1 MLAKQSQASIGH
13 CRHIGIGFQRGTHTR
28 WQLVSND
35 GTGVPTDM
43 RASFGIAT
51 GGALTIFIAAPPN
64 GPSVWVRVLDEVLG
78 PVPEEKIITDLPAY
92 TQFLSSPLFIDN
104 WPAVAAV
111 AYDSAGMS
119 IGTDY

>member
-1 MLAKQSQASIGH
+1 MLAKQSQASIG
-13 CRHIGIGFQRGTHTR
+13 RRRDIGIGFQRGTHTR
-28 WQLVSND
+28 WQLVAND
-35 GTGVPTDM
+35 GTGAPTDM

-78 PVPEEKIITDLPAY
+78 PVPEEKIIADLPAN
-92 TQFLSSPLFIDN
+92 TQFLSSPLFMSN
-104 WPAVAAV
+104 GAAVAAV

-119 IGTDY
+119 LETDY